1 MFFSFSLCKE
11 FENSFYLFFNR
22 EINKKGLKKMEIYV
36 QYNLIFY
43 VLAFLSYVFFFIIGL
58 LCYKLM
64 KERSKEIISYLFVLS
79 VMSMFLII
87 LFVPVISAK
96 MGYAKKINVED
107 WQKKVSI
114 KPINENKVNLYN
126 RAGERIYLGT
136 DKELIDLFSK
146 TLEFEKEHLEE
157 DKELE
162 KKIKEQKDL
171 TIVGKRQ
178 WISFEIK
185 RRRFFEEDIIQ
196 LRDKET
202 DRVYFMKEKDF
213 NSIKKNSFF

>member
-1 MFFSFSLCKE
+1 ME
-11 FENSFYLFFNR
+11 F
-22 EINKKGLKKMEIYV
+22 YV
-36 QYNLIFY
+36 QYNIIFF
-43 VLAFLSYVFFFIIGL
+43 VLAFLSCVFFFIIGL

-64 KERSKEIISYLFVLS
+64 KEKSKEIISYLFVLS

-87 LFVPVISAK
+87 LFAPVISAK

-107 WQKKVSI
+107 WKKNVSI
-114 KPINENKVNLYN
+114 KPVNENKVDLYN
-126 RAGERIYLGT
+126 RFGERIYLGT

-146 TLEFEKEHLEE
+146 SLEFEKEHLEE

-202 DRVYFMKEKDF
+202 DRVYFMKAKDF